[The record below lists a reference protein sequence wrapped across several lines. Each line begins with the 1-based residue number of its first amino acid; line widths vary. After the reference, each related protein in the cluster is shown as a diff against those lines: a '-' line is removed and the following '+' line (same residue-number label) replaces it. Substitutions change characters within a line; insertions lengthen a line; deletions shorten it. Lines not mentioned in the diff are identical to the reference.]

1 MENMNEI
8 LLNYIVEDGLILI
21 PVLYIIGE
29 IIKQTLIIKDKWIP
43 LILLF
48 FGVLFSVLLLND
60 PMINNIIQGILI
72 TGATVYINQVKK
84 QYFEKEY

>member
-1 MENMNEI
+1 MENMNDVLI
-8 LLNYIVEDGLILI
+8 NFIVEDGLILI

>member
-1 MENMNEI
+1 MENMNDVLI
-8 LLNYIVEDGLILI
+8 NFIVEDGLILI

-72 TGATVYINQVKK
+72 TGATVYIDQVKK

>member
-1 MENMNEI
+1 MEYMNEI

-72 TGATVYINQVKK
+72 TGATVYIDQVKK

>member
-8 LLNYIVEDGLILI
+8 LLNYIVEDGLVLI

>member
-1 MENMNEI
+1 MENMNEMI
-8 LLNYIVEDGLILI
+8 LNYIVEDGLILI

>member
-1 MENMNEI
+1 MNDVLI
-8 LLNYIVEDGLILI
+8 NFIVEDGLILI

>member
-1 MENMNEI
+1 MENTNEMI
-8 LLNYIVEDGLILI
+8 LNYIVEDGLILI

-43 LILLF
+43 LILL
-48 FGVLFSVLLLND
+48 VVSILFSILLLNE
-60 PMINNIIQGILI
+60 PIINNIIQGILI
-72 TGATVYINQVKK
+72 TGATVYIDQVKK

>member
-48 FGVLFSVLLLND
+48 FGVLFSVLLIND

-72 TGATVYINQVKK
+72 TGATVYIDQVKK

>member
-1 MENMNEI
+1 MENMNEMI
-8 LLNYIVEDGLILI
+8 LNYIVEDGLILI

-72 TGATVYINQVKK
+72 TGATVYIDQVKK

>member
-1 MENMNEI
+1 MEEMNEMI
-8 LLNYIVEDGLILI
+8 FNYIVEDGLILI

-72 TGATVYINQVKK
+72 TGVTVFFDQVKK

>member
-1 MENMNEI
+1 MNEMI
-8 LLNYIVEDGLILI
+8 LNYIVEDGLILI

>member
-1 MENMNEI
+1 MEEMNEI